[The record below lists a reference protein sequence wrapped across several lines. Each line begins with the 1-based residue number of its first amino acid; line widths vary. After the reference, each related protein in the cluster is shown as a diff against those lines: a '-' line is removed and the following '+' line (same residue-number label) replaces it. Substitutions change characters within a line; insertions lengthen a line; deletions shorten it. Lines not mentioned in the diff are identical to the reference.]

1 MYDNYIMI
9 AIGLVLILAS
19 ILAKG
24 FSYGMAPHREKPQ
37 YPATRR
43 LRIVLLSFGL
53 LSFAFGL
60 VGVLRK

>member
-19 ILAKG
+19 LLAKG
-24 FSYGMAPHREKPQ
+24 FRYGMAPHGQKPQ
-37 YPATRR
+37 YPVTRR
-43 LRIVLLSFGL
+43 LRVLLLSFGL

>member
-9 AIGLVLILAS
+9 AIGVVLILAS
-19 ILAKG
+19 QLAKG
-24 FSYGMAPHREKPQ
+24 FSYGMAPHRQKPQ

-43 LRIVLLSFGL
+43 LRVVLFSFGL
-53 LSFAFGL
+53 LSLAFGL

>member
-19 ILAKG
+19 LLARG
-24 FSYGMAPHREKPQ
+24 FSYGMAPHRQKAQ

-43 LRIVLLSFGL
+43 LRVVLLSFGL